1 MYAARM
7 RRTAGDTITVRRTP
21 ALPRV
26 QWHASLPAGAAHSV
40 VPHLPRSRTGRCH
53 GSQTC
58 KHLRRTR
65 SEACVMLCAPSIDSS
80 SDRVGVEERKRA
92 LAEWWECALE
102 LDVPLPRPTPAH
114 ELHQAMEQEE
124 ETGNAEEED
133 EEEEPPP
140 SNCKRS
146 DSV

>member
-1 MYAARM
+1 MNGSPSAIRRAR
-7 RRTAGDTITVRRTP
+7 AVF
-21 ALPRV
+21 
-26 QWHASLPAGAAHSV
+26 Q
-40 VPHLPRSRTGRCH
+40 
-53 GSQTC
+53 
-58 KHLRRTR
+58 
-65 SEACVMLCAPSIDSS
+65 
-80 SDRVGVEERKRA
+80 
-92 LAEWWECALE
+92 CALE

>member
-1 MYAARM
+1 
-7 RRTAGDTITVRRTP
+7 
-21 ALPRV
+21 
-26 QWHASLPAGAAHSV
+26 
-40 VPHLPRSRTGRCH
+40 
-53 GSQTC
+53 
-58 KHLRRTR
+58 
-65 SEACVMLCAPSIDSS
+65 MLCAPSIDSS

-140 SNCKRS
+140 SKYCKRS